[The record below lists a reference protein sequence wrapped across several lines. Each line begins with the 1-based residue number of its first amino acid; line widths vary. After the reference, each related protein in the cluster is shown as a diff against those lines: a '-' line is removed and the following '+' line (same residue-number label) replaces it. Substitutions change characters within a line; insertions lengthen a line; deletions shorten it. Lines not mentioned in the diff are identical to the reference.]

1 MIVEVAMVFRIIVSA
16 NLPYKLESYLEATSE
31 MAIMGQ
37 LQEIAPIQC
46 RLEILS

>member
-37 LQEIAPIQC
+37 PQGDCPY
-46 RLEILS
+46 SM